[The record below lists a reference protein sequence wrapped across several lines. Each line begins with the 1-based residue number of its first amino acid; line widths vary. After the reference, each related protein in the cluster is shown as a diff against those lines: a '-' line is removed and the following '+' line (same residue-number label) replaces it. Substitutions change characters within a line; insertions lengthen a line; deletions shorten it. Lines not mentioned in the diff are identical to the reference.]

1 MPSNPRFDLGSIRR
15 ARLFPVVLF
24 YGSASFV
31 VLQLCDIL
39 VSHLGLPGWVFPS
52 ALILIL
58 AGFPVVLATALV
70 YGAHRAHG
78 DPVAVAPARD
88 WADDGGPGAGA
99 AGSRSGSG
107 AGSDA
112 GAGFRVPRL
121 LRGLTWRTTL
131 LGGAMAFAALFL
143 LAAGYAG
150 SRAAGVG
157 PFATLLG
164 AGVLADQEV
173 LVLAEFDGR
182 GAGADMGRTV
192 TEAVRVD
199 LGQSGRIKLLEGE
212 RVREALTRMGR
223 APDEPLNAALARELA
238 IREGVKAVVAGEV
251 ATAGTGYLLVARVM
265 AAEDGATL
273 VAVRETAASDAELIG
288 AIDRLSRGLRERIG
302 EPLRTLAARPP
313 LSQITTSSLEA
324 LRLYA
329 RAVSITR
336 GDPARALPLL
346 EEAVTLDPAF
356 VAAWFQLAVAL
367 EQTGAPTSA
376 IRAAL
381 ARGAEHLDRLAGA
394 ERYVFQGAY
403 QARVEGDYEGQFRT
417 YETMLER
424 YPDHPMARINMA
436 SILTTGG
443 EPERAATL
451 VEPLVTGL
459 SPSLLAVLNLAR
471 SLIYQGR
478 PDSALVVLHR
488 LDVAY
493 DDHPT
498 VLRVRLSAEGAARD
512 YYAVER
518 TAHRILDGGGGAALR
533 LVGFGALGTTAAQQ
547 GRDREAERYLDLVR
561 QTSEELERLAPGAV
575 PGYIL
580 FWRAGY
586 LAVRQGDRDGLR
598 QWLAGTA
605 PPEPADPTAAMD
617 HPFLPLAE
625 AWALAGDVERARE
638 SLDRARRLWPEG
650 LVRAERSAFRVV
662 EGLIALEEERLDEAE
677 AALLEDRF
685 SGCRS
690 CLLPLVARAREA
702 AGETARAL
710 ELWDLYDRAKSLD
723 SVFYDALW
731 VPELYEARARL
742 KEQLG
747 DRAGAAQELRRALA
761 AFSDADPV
769 HASRVAAWLRDLRRL
784 E

>member
-70 YGAHRAHG
+70 YGARRAHD
-78 DPVAVAPARD
+78 DPVPADAPR
-88 WADDGGPGAGA
+88 GRA
-99 AGSRSGSG
+99 AGDAAETDSG
-107 AGSDA
+107 AGP
-112 GAGFRVPRL
+112 GFRVPRL
-121 LRGLTWRTTL
+121 LRRLTWRTTL
-131 LGGAMAFAALFL
+131 LGGGAAFGVLIL
-143 LAAGYAG
+143 LTAGYAG
-150 SRAAGVG
+150 SRVAGVG

-182 GAGADMGRTV
+182 GTGAGMGRTV

-199 LGQSGRIKLLEGE
+199 LGQSGRVRLLEGE
-212 RVREALTRMGR
+212 RVREALARMGR
-223 APDEPLNAALARELA
+223 APDEPLNAELARELA

-313 LSQITTSSLEA
+313 LSQTTTSSLEA

-329 RAVSITR
+329 RAVPLTR
-336 GDPARALPLL
+336 EDPARALPLL

-356 VAAWFQLAVAL
+356 VAAWFHVAVAL

-381 ARGAEHLDRLAGA
+381 ARGAEHLDRLKGV
-394 ERYVFQGAY
+394 ERYAFQGAY
-403 QARVEGDYEGQFRT
+403 QARVEGDYEGQLRT
-417 YETMLER
+417 YETMLELF
-424 YPDHPMARINMA
+424 PDHPMARINMA
-436 SILTTGG
+436 HVLTTAG

-451 VEPLVTGL
+451 VEPLATGP
-459 SPSLLAVLNLAR
+459 SPSLLAVLNLSR
-471 SLIYQGR
+471 SLIHQGR

-488 LDVAY
+488 LDAAY

-498 VLRVRLSAEGAARD
+498 VLRFRLSAEGAARD
-512 YYAVER
+512 YDAVER
-518 TAHRILDGGGGAALR
+518 TARRILDGGVGAGLR
-533 LVGFGALGTTAAQQ
+533 IVGFGALGTTAAQQ
-547 GRDREAERYLDLVR
+547 GRDRDAERYLDLVG
-561 QTSEELERLAPGAV
+561 QTSRELERLAPGAV

-598 QWLAGTA
+598 EWLAGIA
-605 PPEPADPTAAMD
+605 LPEPADPTAAMD

-625 AWALAGDVERARE
+625 AWALAGDVDRARE
-638 SLDRARRLWPEG
+638 YLDRARRLWPEG
-650 LVRAERSAFRVV
+650 LVRAERSAFQVV
-662 EGLIALEEERLDEAE
+662 EGLIALEEGRLDEAE
-677 AALLEDRF
+677 AALLDDRF
-685 SGCRS
+685 SSCRG

-702 AGETARAL
+702 AGEPERAL
-710 ELWDLYDRAKSLD
+710 ELWDLYDRSKFLN
-723 SVFYDALW
+723 SVFYEAIW

-761 AFSDADPV
+761 TFSDADPV

>member
-15 ARLFPVVLF
+15 ARLLPVVLF

-70 YGAHRAHG
+70 YGAQRAHG
-78 DPVAVAPARD
+78 DPVYAAPPRD
-88 WADDGGPGAGA
+88 RAADDAPGAD
-99 AGSRSGSG
+99 SG
-107 AGSDA
+107 AGP
-112 GAGFRVPRL
+112 GFRVPRL
-121 LRGLTWRTTL
+121 LRRLTWRTTL
-131 LGGAMAFAALFL
+131 LGGGTAFGVLFL
-143 LAAGYAG
+143 LVAGYAG

-182 GAGADMGRTV
+182 GTGAGMGRTV

-212 RVREALTRMGR
+212 RVRGALARMGR
-223 APDEPLNAALARELA
+223 APDEPLDAELARDLA

-313 LSQITTSSLEA
+313 LSQTTTSSLEA

-329 RAVSITR
+329 RAVPLTR
-336 GDPARALPLL
+336 EDPARALPLL
-346 EEAVTLDPAF
+346 EEAVKLDPAF
-356 VAAWFQLAVAL
+356 VAAWFHVAIAL
-367 EQTGAPTSA
+367 ERTGAPTSA

-381 ARGAEHLDRLAGA
+381 ARGAEHLDRLTGV

-403 QARVEGDYEGQFRT
+403 QARVEGDHEGQLRT
-417 YETMLER
+417 YETMLEL

-436 SILTTGG
+436 NTLTTAGD
-443 EPERAATL
+443 PERAATL
-451 VEPLVTGL
+451 VEPLVTGT

-471 SLIYQGR
+471 SLIHQGR
-478 PDSALVVLHR
+478 PDSALVVLQR
-488 LDVAY
+488 LDAAY

-498 VLRVRLSAEGAARD
+498 VLAVRLSAEGAGRD
-512 YYAVER
+512 YDAVDR
-518 TAHRILDGGGGAALR
+518 TARRMLDGGVGAGLR
-533 LVGFGALGTTAAQQ
+533 IGAFGALGTTAAQQ
-547 GRDREAERYLDLVR
+547 GRDREAERYLDLVG
-561 QTSEELERLAPGAV
+561 QTSRELERLAPGAV
-575 PGYIL
+575 PGDIL

-586 LAVRQGDRDGLR
+586 LAVRQDDRDGLR
-598 QWLAGTA
+598 AWLAGTA
-605 PPEPADPTAAMD
+605 PPAPADSTAAVD
-617 HPFLPLAE
+617 YPFLPLAE
-625 AWALAGDVERARE
+625 AWALAGDVDRARGY
-638 SLDRARRLWPEG
+638 LDQARRLWPEG
-650 LVRAERSAFRVV
+650 LLRAERSAFQVT
-662 EGLIALEEERLDEAE
+662 EGLIALEEGRLDEAE
-677 AALLEDRF
+677 AALLDDRF
-685 SGCRS
+685 SNCRR

-702 AGETARAL
+702 TGEPARAL
-710 ELWDLYDRAKSLD
+710 ELWDLYDRSKSLD

-747 DRAGAAQELRRALA
+747 DRAGAAHELRRALA
-761 AFSDADPV
+761 NFSDADPV